1 MNKDLIYYIY
11 NKTIKNNKNISK
23 MSEKVVSIEEKEK
36 DCNSIPSE
44 IEMKEDMNMNKKK
57 ILSMK
62 KIEFI
67 LLFTIII
74 FGLFF
79 FGVFFLL
86 SKKSK
91 IKTNIVN
98 EQLTQGLRKTD
109 SFSNYEKQVL
119 LITNHFSKT
128 INYQNNIATDVLYNI
143 LLQIKTVKLTIL
155 DAFDPDIDNKDISYL
170 KNFDLVVLDLLDAGY
185 TLAERYPNFTRNLI
199 KYLNEGGALFTGH
212 DQFDQTHK
220 YYITQEAIDMLS
232 VLGFTHQNS
241 WGVGHGPTAY
251 FEKSALKK
259 SIFLVNHALYG
270 DSIPIAY
277 THQTYSRYN
286 TSCETCNV
294 IMKFVNNGDDVYEYL
309 VTNRP
314 NRIGRTVN
322 IRAGHSKAFTEPEK
336 KIFLSSILW
345 LLYDI

>member
-1 MNKDLIYYIY
+1 LNKDLIYYIY
-11 NKTIKNNKNISK
+11 KKTIKKNKNLSK

-79 FGVFFLL
+79 FGAWLLL
-86 SKKSK
+86 SKKSNL
-91 IKTNIVN
+91 KTNIN
-98 EQLTQGLRKTD
+98 DQLTQGLRKTD

-119 LITNHFSKT
+119 LITNYFSKT
-128 INYQNNIATDVLYNI
+128 INSQNNIATDVLYNI
-143 LLQIKTVKLTIL
+143 LLQIKTVNITIL
-155 DAFDPDIDNKDISYL
+155 DAYDPDLDNKDISYL

-185 TLAERYPNFTRNLI
+185 GFYEMAKNFVRNLVQ
-199 KYLNEGGALFTGH
+199 YLNEGGALFTGH
-212 DQFDQTHK
+212 DQFDATHQRF
-220 YYITQEAIDMLS
+220 ITQEAIDMLS
-232 VLGFTHQNS
+232 VLGLIHQNG
-241 WGVGHGPTAY
+241 WGVGSGSTSY

-259 SIFLVNHALYG
+259 SIFLINHALYG

-294 IMKFVNNGDDVYEYL
+294 IMKFVNNGGDIYEYL

-322 IRAGHSKAFTEPEK
+322 IRAGHSSAFTEAEK

>member
-1 MNKDLIYYIY
+1 
-11 NKTIKNNKNISK
+11 

-36 DCNSIPSE
+36 DFNSIPSE

-119 LITNHFSKT
+119 LITNYFSKT
-128 INYQNNIATDVLYNI
+128 INSQNNIATDVLYNI
-143 LLQIKTVKLTIL
+143 LLQIKTVNITIL
-155 DAFDPDIDNKDISYL
+155 DAYDPDLDNKEIFYL

-185 TLAERYPNFTRNLI
+185 GFYEMAKNFVRNLVQYI
-199 KYLNEGGALFTGH
+199 KEGGALFTGH
-212 DQFDQTHK
+212 DQFDATHQRF
-220 YYITQEAIDMLS
+220 ITQEAIDMLS
-232 VLGFTHQNS
+232 VLGFTHQNG
-241 WGVGHGPTAY
+241 WGVGYGSTAY
-251 FEKSALKK
+251 FKKSALKK
-259 SIFLVNHALYG
+259 SIFLINHALYG

-277 THQTYSRYN
+277 THQTYSKYN
-286 TSCETCNV
+286 NSCQTCNV
-294 IMKFVNNGDDVYEYL
+294 IMKFVNNGGDVYEYL

-322 IRAGHSKAFTEPEK
+322 IRAGHSTAFTEAEK

>member
-1 MNKDLIYYIY
+1 
-11 NKTIKNNKNISK
+11 

-36 DCNSIPSE
+36 DFNSIPSE

-79 FGVFFLL
+79 FGAWLLL
-86 SKKSK
+86 SKKSNL
-91 IKTNIVN
+91 KTNIN
-98 EQLTQGLRKTD
+98 YQLTQGLRKTD

-128 INYQNNIATDVLYNI
+128 INSQNNIATDVLYNI
-143 LLQIKTVKLTIL
+143 LLQIKTVNITIL
-155 DAFDPDIDNKDISYL
+155 DAYDPDLDNKDISYL

-185 TLAERYPNFTRNLI
+185 GFYEMAKNFVRNLVQ
-199 KYLNEGGALFTGH
+199 YLNEGGALFTGH
-212 DQFDQTHK
+212 DQFDATHK
-220 YYITQEAIDMLS
+220 RFITQEAIDMLS
-232 VLGFTHQNS
+232 VLGFTHQNG
-241 WGVGHGPTAY
+241 WGVGSGSTAY

-277 THQTYSRYN
+277 THQTYSKYN
-286 TSCETCNV
+286 NSCQTCNV
-294 IMKFVNNGDDVYEYL
+294 VMKFVNNGANVYEYL

-314 NRIGRTVN
+314 NRNGRTVN
-322 IRAGHSKAFTEPEK
+322 IRAGHSNTFTEAEK

>member
-1 MNKDLIYYIY
+1 
-11 NKTIKNNKNISK
+11 

-36 DCNSIPSE
+36 DFNSIPSE

-79 FGVFFLL
+79 FGAWLLL

-98 EQLTQGLRKTD
+98 EQLNQALRKT
-109 SFSNYEKQVL
+109 SPFINNELKPTNYEKQVL
-119 LITNHFSKT
+119 LITNYFSKT
-128 INYQNNIATDVLYNI
+128 INSQNNIATDVLYNI
-143 LLQIKTVKLTIL
+143 LLQIKTVNITIL
-155 DAFDPDIDNKDISYL
+155 DAYDPDLDNKDISYL

-185 TLAERYPNFTRNLI
+185 GFYEMAKNFVRNLVQYI
-199 KYLNEGGALFTGH
+199 KEGGAIFTGH
-212 DQFDQTHK
+212 DQFDATHQRF
-220 YYITQEAIDMLS
+220 ITQEAIDMLS
-232 VLGFTHQNS
+232 VLGFTHQNG
-241 WGVGHGPTAY
+241 WGVGYGSTAY
-251 FEKSALKK
+251 FKKSALKK
-259 SIFLVNHALYG
+259 SIFLINHALYG

-294 IMKFVNNGDDVYEYL
+294 IMKFVNNGGDVYEYL

-322 IRAGHSKAFTEPEK
+322 IRAGHSTAFTEAEK